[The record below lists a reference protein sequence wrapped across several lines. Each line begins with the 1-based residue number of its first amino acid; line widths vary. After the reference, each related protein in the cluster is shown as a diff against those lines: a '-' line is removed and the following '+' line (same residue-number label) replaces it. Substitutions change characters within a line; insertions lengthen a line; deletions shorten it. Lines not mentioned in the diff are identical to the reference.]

1 MSARLGNAS
10 PNRIL
15 VVEDDHRNMRLL
27 HDLLNVHGYEILQA
41 SDGLEAINLA
51 RDGQPDLILMD
62 IRLPKISGLDAT
74 RLLKQDD
81 RT

>member
-62 IRLPKISGLDAT
+62 IRA
-74 RLLKQDD
+74 
-81 RT
+81 